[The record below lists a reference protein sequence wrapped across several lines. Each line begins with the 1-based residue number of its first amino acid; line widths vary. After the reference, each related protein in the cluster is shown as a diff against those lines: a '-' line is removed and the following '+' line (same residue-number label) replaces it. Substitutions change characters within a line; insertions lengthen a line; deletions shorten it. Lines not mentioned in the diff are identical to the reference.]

1 MASQQ
6 APQIVYE
13 DGKPVAVIL
22 DIDVYREMLER
33 LEDAEDLQ
41 MLEEMR
47 SKPLSFRTVD
57 GFLAEYD
64 PSA

>member
-33 LEDAEDLQ
+33 LEDVEDLQ

>member
-1 MASQQ
+1 MMRRTG
-6 APQIVYE
+6 PEIVYRE
-13 DGKPVAVIL
+13 GKPVAVIL
-22 DIDVYREMLER
+22 DIDAYQELLER
-33 LEDAEDLQ
+33 LEDVEDLQ